1 MGCGG
6 STPADGEPQGGG
18 AKASGK
24 NYAED
29 LKDKLLQEELEKQQ
43 QEEARIVKL
52 LVLGTGESGKSTVF
66 KQMKILYSVPDP
78 PSKYIMICR
87 ANLFGNATAVFDGME
102 RLGISF
108 HSDAAK
114 DSAKILKEVPPDGNP
129 ENIDDLKGHL
139 LTTYGDP
146 GVVEAIERAAE
157 YQLNDSTIYFWER
170 ANELCK
176 ADYMPNEQ
184 DVLRA
189 RVRTTGIVQQN
200 FQIKDKKYTMFDVG
214 GQRNERRKWIH
225 CFDNVT
231 AVIFVT
237 AISEYDQVLYEDE
250 NTNRMDE
257 AVQLFEQICNHPS
270 FKKTSMILFLNKRD
284 LFEAKL
290 KKKDMSCWKPEA
302 GSVGQDYARAI
313 DYLKQ
318 EFLKKNKDPANR
330 QVYCH
335 ATCATDTNN
344 VSFVMES
351 VFDIILKDNLRKLA
365 TGNVEQML
373 ELASGSGVSEVK
385 LGPAIWE
392 PEKQGRIILAA
403 AYYTESLSER
413 KVLVNAERNACLPAV
428 QVTTGLSISTVDWDW
443 MQGLG
448 RDLPIL
454 PVFPAEAGSFKG
466 DFKEAMKV
474 LRELMGTDP
483 SDTLGSCYDQPVE
496 MVTQQ
501 GSKITLVLA
510 VKTMASSNDFPSPPA
525 GYTWVEHEVF
535 ENACYKE
542 FAGVDTVANP
552 CKAPAKN
559 AEFNPFAAN
568 DVGFRWFKGV
578 TLYTKECNRLPSKG
592 VYLGVFKVLN
602 SAEGFKVM
610 VNEHNRIAI
619 PMIFLTESQLN
630 AEETE
635 WMHGVRTRE
644 EKFKIDL
651 LEGKQPNR
659 GWLGPEMSGEE
670 GATFPE
676 KLWWAI
682 DEAKAR
688 LNMEETGILGVQ
700 YDRELLFTDE
710 ENNCQLLIYA
720 VLAQDAN
727 EVLPGHIWVKKS
739 TLQVQNM
746 KFLCPNVLKGMLAE
760 QQKMIDEIVAI
771 SANADGIDMDSASKM
786 RVKKAEAVEKLKEML
801 KSQTPLK
808 WVDRVIMWCA
818 DKMPSL
824 TDTVKQGG
832 DATSMVREALSKD
845 SDLKETASKRTQLI
859 NKYKK

>member
-29 LKDKLLQEELEKQQ
+29 LKDKLLQEELERQQ
-43 QEEARIVKL
+43 AEEARVVKL

-87 ANLFGNATAVFDGME
+87 ANLFGNANAVFDGME

-108 HSDAAK
+108 SSDAAK
-114 DSAKILKEVPPDGNP
+114 ASAKILKDVPPDGNP
-129 ENIDDLKGHL
+129 ENIDELKGHL
-139 LTTYGDP
+139 STTWGDS
-146 GVVEAIERAAE
+146 GVKEAIDRAAE

-170 ANELCK
+170 AEELCK
-176 ADYMPNEQ
+176 PDYMPSEQ

-189 RVRTTGIVQQN
+189 RVRTTGIVQHN

-284 LFEAKL
+284 LFEMKL

-302 GSVGQDYARAI
+302 GVVGQDYDRAI
-313 DYLKQ
+313 LYLKE

-335 ATCATDTNN
+335 PTCATDTNN

-351 VFDIILKDNLRKLA
+351 VFDIILKENLRKLA

-403 AYYTESLSER
+403 AYFTENLAER
-413 KVLVNAERNACLPAV
+413 KVMVNAERNACLPAV
-428 QVTTGLSISTVDWDW
+428 QVATGLSISAVDWDW
-443 MQGLG
+443 LQGLG
-448 RDLPIL
+448 RDLPTL
-454 PVFPAEAGSFKG
+454 PVFPAESGSFKG
-466 DFKEAMKV
+466 DFKEAMEK
-474 LRELMGTDP
+474 LRGLVGTEP
-483 SDTLGSCYDQPVE
+483 QESLGSCYDMPIQ
-496 MVTQQ
+496 MFTQQ
-501 GSKITLVLA
+501 GSKITLVVV
-510 VKTMASSNDFPSPPA
+510 VKVFASSANAPA

-535 ENACYKE
+535 ENTCYKE
-542 FAGVDTVANP
+542 FDGRDTVANP
-552 CKAPAKN
+552 CMAPAKN
-559 AEFNPFAAN
+559 QEFNPFAAN

-578 TLYTKECNRLPSKG
+578 TLYTKECNRLPDKG

-602 SAEGFKVM
+602 SADGFKVM

-644 EKFKIDL
+644 VKFGIDL

-688 LNMEETGILGVQ
+688 LGLDEKASLGLQ

-720 VLAQDAN
+720 ILAQDSS
-727 EVLPGHIWVKKS
+727 EVLPGHIWVNKS
-739 TLQVQNM
+739 VLQVQNM
-746 KFLCPNVLKGMLAE
+746 KYLCPKVLKGVLAE
-760 QQKMIDEIVAI
+760 QQKMIDEIVQI
-771 SANADGIDMDSASKM
+771 SANMDGVDMDSASKI
-786 RVKKAEAVEKLKEML
+786 RAKKGEALEKLKEML

-818 DKMPSL
+818 EKMPSL
-824 TDTVKQGG
+824 TDSAKGS
-832 DATSMVREALSKD
+832 DATSMVRDALSKD
-845 SDLKETASKRTQLI
+845 TDLKETAAKRAALI
-859 NKYKK
+859 AKYKN